1 MTTTPGSAPQ
11 SAPVVI
17 IGAGCIGAAV
27 AYHLGLR
34 GVRDVVVLEKELF
47 SGAGSTG
54 KCAGGI
60 RQQFSTP
67 LNCTISQRSVK
78 AFEAFTET
86 MQTDPVFFQVGY
98 LFLIS
103 DPAMWERFQAQAEMQ
118 RSLGIPTQ
126 TLTPQAAA
134 ALVPGLELDGV
145 LGATFCATD
154 GLGNP
159 HEITQAYEARARALG
174 AKFLFGVP
182 ATGLILDGTRVTG
195 VRTGQ
200 GDITTPM
207 VVNAAGPYAAEVA
220 KWAGVDLPVQ
230 PYRRHCFT
238 TKPLA
243 FITEAMPMVVD
254 MKTGVYM
261 HRESG
266 GLLLGLA
273 DKEEKPGFDTSTNWD
288 FLEKVVE
295 PAMARLPALEAAEI
309 GHGWA
314 GLYETTPDHNAVLGP
329 PAAVQGLMLANG
341 FSGHGFMQ
349 APCVGELISE
359 WIVDGKP
366 SLDLHDLRLERFAE
380 KDVIVEANVI

>member
-1 MTTTPGSAPQ
+1 MSSVPQ
-11 SAPVVI
+11 TAPVVI
-17 IGAGCIGAAV
+17 IGAGCIGAAI
-27 AYHLGLR
+27 AYHLGKR

-67 LNCTISQRSVK
+67 LNCMISQRSVH
-78 AFEAFTET
+78 AYERFAQE

-98 LFLIS
+98 LFLLS
-103 DPAMWERFQAQAEMQ
+103 DPAMWERFQRQADMQ
-118 RSLGIPTQ
+118 RSIGIPTQ
-126 TLTPQAAA
+126 TLTPEGASAI
-134 ALVPGLELDGV
+134 VPEVDMAGV
-145 LGATFCATD
+145 LGATFCPTD

-182 ATGLILDGTRVTG
+182 AIGLVMDGTRVTG
-195 VRTGQ
+195 VRTAQ
-200 GDITTPM
+200 GDIATPM

-220 KWAGVDLPVQ
+220 KWAGVDLPVL

-238 TKPLA
+238 TKPMA
-243 FITEAMPMVVD
+243 FVHEKLPMIVD

-266 GLLLGLA
+266 GMLLGLA
-273 DKEEKPGFDTSTNWD
+273 DKDEPPSFDISTNWD

-295 PAMARLPALEAAEI
+295 PAMERLPALAEAEI

-314 GLYETTPDHNAVLGP
+314 GLYETTPDHNAVLGVP
-329 PAAVQGLMLANG
+329 QRVQGLMLANG

-349 APCVGELISE
+349 APGVGELISE

-366 SLDLHDLRLERFAE
+366 SLDLHELRLERFAE
-380 KDVIVEANVI
+380 DAVVVEANVI